1 MTDFFFCSA
10 LSTPVKERKQ
20 SFRIDLISLSAAM
33 DSLENLENEFEK
45 MRGRM
50 KSQINGNEAS
60 NGALQINAPAV
71 GRLNHQE
78 IGTRIGTR
86 IEGKTIK

>member
-1 MTDFFFCSA
+1 
-10 LSTPVKERKQ
+10 
-20 SFRIDLISLSAAM
+20 M
-33 DSLENLENEFEK
+33 DSLGNLENGFKK

-50 KSQINGNEAS
+50 KSDINRNEAS

-78 IGTRIGTR
+78 VGTR
-86 IEGKTIK
+86 IERMIGTEIK